1 MQSLDII
8 VIAHSGGTPVA
19 LYAAGR
25 TTVQTV
31 RRNIECTEQC
41 GYGRSHTDVVSI
53 WFRIRNSKKIDA
65 ELKLAAV
72 WRTKVAQP
80 VWPARPIWVSC
91 WVVCYMAGG
100 AVDSRELTNG
110 RRTIVAKS
118 NLVGRTDAC
127 KIGFMDLSLSALE
140 SAQIQMRAV
149 KMPLSC
155 QMTSLCGR
163 PRLPVRREIASWQFR
178 SDKHM
183 RRRRTTDLIIN
194 ASSVASRR
202 RAARRTKVFH
212 SEEYWMCTTIRRGRL
227 SQNSLY
233 MLSHIDQILLAVMV
247 WCCFSIFDRWLVN
260 LLYSASKKKAQ
271 ETLLWSISSPNVVDF
286 RNSFTSG
293 LSIKFATRMWLK
305 IPLHLKRFI
314 TLYMQNFSLQKMI
327 WFVNTVI

>member
-194 ASSVASRR
+194 VFGGVASP
-202 RAARRTKVFH
+202 
-212 SEEYWMCTTIRRGRL
+212 RGSANEGFPQWRIL
-227 SQNSLY
+227 NVHYNS
-233 MLSHIDQILLAVMV
+233 S
-247 WCCFSIFDRWLVN
+247 
-260 LLYSASKKKAQ
+260 
-271 ETLLWSISSPNVVDF
+271 WS
-286 RNSFTSG
+286 
-293 LSIKFATRMWLK
+293 
-305 IPLHLKRFI
+305 FI
-314 TLYMQNFSLQKMI
+314 TEQSIYAVSYRSDIVGRHGLVLFLYI
-327 WFVNTVI
+327 WPLISESIILRE